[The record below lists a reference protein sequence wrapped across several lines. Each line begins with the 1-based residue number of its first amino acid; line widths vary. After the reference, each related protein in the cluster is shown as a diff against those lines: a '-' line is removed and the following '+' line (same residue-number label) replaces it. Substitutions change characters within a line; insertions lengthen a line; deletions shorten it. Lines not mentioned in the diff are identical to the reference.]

1 MEHSH
6 GKEATNI
13 DLFNNPLPCRLSIN
27 DEFVPNVVFDQTRL
41 VPLFMIEHLVV
52 TFNPNGAKSDAEE
65 KMPNFGFLVKLLGN
79 PFPNKVYFQ

>member
-6 GKEATNI
+6 GREIFNL
-13 DLFNNPLPCRLSIN
+13 DLLNDPLPCRLSVD
-27 DEFVPNVVFDQTRL
+27 DEFVPHVVFDLTRL

-65 KMPNFGFLVKLLGN
+65 KMPNFGFLVKFL
-79 PFPNKVYFQ
+79 